1 MARLG
6 WSASVVTQERLQN
19 LVSLGYM
26 ATVELA
32 TYRVPE
38 DHASPVP
45 VGGYVVACVKFNKQG
60 FRVTSH

>member
-1 MARLG
+1 
-6 WSASVVTQERLQN
+6 
-19 LVSLGYM
+19 M